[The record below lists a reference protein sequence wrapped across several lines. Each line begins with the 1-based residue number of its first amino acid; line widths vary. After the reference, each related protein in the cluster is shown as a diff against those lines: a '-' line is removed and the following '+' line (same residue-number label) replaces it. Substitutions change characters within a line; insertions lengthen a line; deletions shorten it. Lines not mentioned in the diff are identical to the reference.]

1 MSERLRTMTDG
12 EIVTSYRQAKDK
24 REQIGILADLNLM
37 TKEKVCEILRAA
49 GIGEVGE
56 AKKVRREQPN
66 VWRDEELDSL
76 RRMCAE
82 GRGLGEI
89 SASLGRTR
97 HAVHRKGVSL
107 GLAFCEDVLP
117 GEDVGKKRSNKMW
130 TTGELDSL
138 RCMAAEGKTAEE
150 CAEALGRTK
159 TAVLDRALM
168 LKIPLVRSNAA
179 VPGVPRE
186 RHAPN
191 GWIQAE
197 VSALRRLCAE
207 GKSAAEC
214 AEAIGRTKNA
224 VYMRAK
230 ALGLSFRRAHAAVK
244 AEKAAPAKAK
254 RREAPKEAIGG
265 DWRSDLTA
273 ALAAAEEVAAAKGR
287 VPKNVRI
294 LAGGEIATVEVFFP
308 GGEVYGVILRGGK
321 EDADVQG

>member
-1 MSERLRTMTDG
+1 MSDRLRAMTDG
-12 EIVTSYRQAKDK
+12 EIVTSYRQAKNK
-24 REQIGILADLNLM
+24 REQLGILADLNLM
-37 TKEKVCEILRAA
+37 TVEQVREILRAA

-56 AKKVRREQPN
+56 AKKTRREPPN

-89 SASLGRTR
+89 SEALGRTR

-159 TAVLDRALM
+159 TAVMDRALM
-168 LKIPLVRSNAA
+168 LKLSFARSNAA

-186 RHAPN
+186 RHASN

-207 GKSAAEC
+207 GKTAAEC

-230 ALGLSFRRAHAAVK
+230 ALGLSFRRARAA
-244 AEKAAPAKAK
+244 ARGETASPAAKK
-254 RREAPKEAIGG
+254 GDAPKKAISG

-294 LAGGEIATVEVFFP
+294 LAGGEIATVEICFP

>member
-1 MSERLRTMTDG
+1 MSDRLRAMTDG

-49 GIGEVGE
+49 GINEVGE
-56 AKKVRREQPN
+56 AKKVRREPPN
-66 VWRDEELDSL
+66 VWRAEELDSL

-89 SASLGRTR
+89 SASLGRTK

-138 RCMAAEGKTAEE
+138 RRMAAEGKTAEE

-159 TAVLDRALM
+159 TAVMDRALM

-207 GKSAAEC
+207 GKTAAEC

-230 ALGLSFRRAHAAVK
+230 ALGLSFRRARAAAK
-244 AEKAAPAKAK
+244 GETASPAAKK
-254 RREAPKEAIGG
+254 REAPKEAIGG

-273 ALAAAEEVAAAKGR
+273 ALAAAEEIAAAKGR

-308 GGEVYGVILRGGK
+308 GGEEYGVILRGGK

>member
-12 EIVTSYRQAKDK
+12 EVVTSYRQAKNK
-24 REQIGILADLNLM
+24 REQLGILADLNLM
-37 TKEKVCEILRAA
+37 TVDQVREILRAA

-56 AKKVRREQPN
+56 AKKTRREPPN
-66 VWRDEELDSL
+66 VWRAEELDSL

-97 HAVHRKGVSL
+97 HAVHRKGASL

-117 GEDVGKKRSNKMW
+117 GEDVEKKRTNKKW

-138 RCMAAEGKTAEE
+138 RRMAAEGKTPAE

-159 TAVLDRALM
+159 TAVMDRGNM
-168 LKIPLVRSNAA
+168 LKLSFARSNAA

-197 VSALRRLCAE
+197 VSTLRRLCAE

-254 RREAPKEAIGG
+254 KREAPKEAIGG

-273 ALAAAEEVAAAKGR
+273 ALAAAEKVAAAKR
-287 VPKNVRI
+287 RAPKNVRI

>member
-12 EIVTSYRQAKDK
+12 EVVTSYRQAKNK
-24 REQIGILADLNLM
+24 REQLGILADLNLM
-37 TKEKVCEILRAA
+37 TVEQVREILRAA
-49 GIGEVGE
+49 GVKEVGE
-56 AKKVRREQPN
+56 AKKTRREPPN
-66 VWRDEELDSL
+66 VWRAEELDSL

-117 GEDVGKKRSNKMW
+117 GEDVGKKRTNKKW

-138 RCMAAEGKTAEE
+138 RRMAAEGKTPAE

-159 TAVLDRALM
+159 TAVMDRGNM
-168 LKIPLVRSNAA
+168 LKLSFARSNAA

-197 VSALRRLCAE
+197 VSTLRRLCAE
-207 GKSAAEC
+207 GKTAAEC

-230 ALGLSFRRAHAAVK
+230 ALGLSFRRARAAVK

-254 RREAPKEAIGG
+254 KREAPKEAIGG

-273 ALAAAEEVAAAKGR
+273 ALAAAEEVAAAKR
-287 VPKNVRI
+287 RAPKNVRI

>member
-1 MSERLRTMTDG
+1 
-12 EIVTSYRQAKDK
+12 
-24 REQIGILADLNLM
+24 
-37 TKEKVCEILRAA
+37 
-49 GIGEVGE
+49 
-56 AKKVRREQPN
+56 
-66 VWRDEELDSL
+66 
-76 RRMCAE
+76 
-82 GRGLGEI
+82 
-89 SASLGRTR
+89 
-97 HAVHRKGVSL
+97 
-107 GLAFCEDVLP
+107 
-117 GEDVGKKRSNKMW
+117 
-130 TTGELDSL
+130 
-138 RCMAAEGKTAEE
+138 MAAEGKTAAE

-159 TAVLDRALM
+159 TAVMDKAFM

-186 RHAPN
+186 RHASN

-207 GKSAAEC
+207 GKTAAEC

-254 RREAPKEAIGG
+254 RREAPKKALSG
-265 DWRSDLTA
+265 DWKSDLTA
-273 ALAAAEEVAAAKGR
+273 ALTAAEEIAAAKGR

>member
-12 EIVTSYRQAKDK
+12 EVVTSYRQAKNK
-24 REQIGILADLNLM
+24 REQLGILADLNLM
-37 TKEKVCEILRAA
+37 TVEQVREILRAA
-49 GIGEVGE
+49 GVKEVGE
-56 AKKVRREQPN
+56 AKKVRREPPN
-66 VWRDEELDSL
+66 VWRDE
-76 RRMCAE
+76 
-82 GRGLGEI
+82 
-89 SASLGRTR
+89 
-97 HAVHRKGVSL
+97 
-107 GLAFCEDVLP
+107 
-117 GEDVGKKRSNKMW
+117 
-130 TTGELDSL
+130 ELDSL

-230 ALGLSFRRAHAAVK
+230 ALGLSFRRARAAVK
-244 AEKAAPAKAK
+244 GETASPAAKK
-254 RREAPKEAIGG
+254 REAPKEAIGG

-273 ALAAAEEVAAAKGR
+273 ALTAAEEIAAAKGR

>member
-1 MSERLRTMTDG
+1 MSDRLRAMTDG

-49 GIGEVGE
+49 GINEVGE
-56 AKKVRREQPN
+56 AKKVRREPPN
-66 VWRDEELDSL
+66 VWRAEELDSL

-89 SASLGRTR
+89 SASLGRTK

-138 RCMAAEGKTAEE
+138 RRMAAEGKTAEE

-159 TAVLDRALM
+159 TAVMDRALM

-207 GKSAAEC
+207 GKTAAEC

-230 ALGLSFRRAHAAVK
+230 ALGLSFRRARAAAK
-244 AEKAAPAKAK
+244 GETASPAAKK
-254 RREAPKEAIGG
+254 REAPKEGIGG

-273 ALAAAEEVAAAKGR
+273 ALAAAEEIAAAKGR

-308 GGEVYGVILRGGK
+308 GGEEYGVILRGGK

>member
-56 AKKVRREQPN
+56 AKKTRREPPN

-89 SASLGRTR
+89 SEALGRTR

-117 GEDVGKKRSNKMW
+117 GEDVGKKRTNKKW

-138 RCMAAEGKTAEE
+138 RRMAAEGKTPAE

-159 TAVLDRALM
+159 TAVMDRGNM
-168 LKIPLVRSNAA
+168 LKLSFARSNAA

-186 RHAPN
+186 RHASN

-207 GKSAAEC
+207 GKTAAEC

-254 RREAPKEAIGG
+254 KAAPKEAIGG

-294 LAGGEIATVEVFFP
+294 LAGGEIATVEICFP
-308 GGEVYGVILRGGK
+308 GGEEYGVILRGGK

>member
-1 MSERLRTMTDG
+1 MSDRLRAMTDG

-37 TKEKVCEILRAA
+37 TKERVCEILRAA
-49 GIGEVGE
+49 GVKEVGE
-56 AKKVRREQPN
+56 AKKVRREPPN

-89 SASLGRTR
+89 SAALGRTK

-150 CAEALGRTK
+150 CAEALGQTK

-179 VPGVPRE
+179 VPGIPCE
-186 RHAPN
+186 RCTPN
-191 GWIQAE
+191 GWTSAE
-197 VSALRRLCAE
+197 ISALRSLCAE
-207 GKSAAEC
+207 GKTAAEC

-230 ALGLSFRRAHAAVK
+230 AIGISFRRARAAAK
-244 AEKAAPAKAK
+244 GETASPAAKK
-254 RREAPKEAIGG
+254 GDAPKKALSG
-265 DWRSDLTA
+265 DWKSDLTA
-273 ALAAAEEVAAAKGR
+273 ALAAAKKVAAAKGR
-287 VPKNVRI
+287 APENVRI

>member
-49 GIGEVGE
+49 GINEVGE
-56 AKKVRREQPN
+56 AKKVRREPPN
-66 VWRDEELDSL
+66 VWRAEELDSL

-117 GEDVGKKRSNKMW
+117 GEDVGKKRTNKKW

-138 RCMAAEGKTAEE
+138 RRMAAEGKTPAE

-159 TAVLDRALM
+159 TAVMDRGNM
-168 LKIPLVRSNAA
+168 LKLSFARSNAA

-186 RHAPN
+186 RHASN

-207 GKSAAEC
+207 GKTAAEC

-254 RREAPKEAIGG
+254 RREAPKEAIGR

-273 ALAAAEEVAAAKGR
+273 ALAAAEEIAAAKGR

-294 LAGGEIATVEVFFP
+294 LAGGEIATVEICFP
-308 GGEVYGVILRGGK
+308 GGEEYGVILRGGK

>member
-1 MSERLRTMTDG
+1 MSDRLRAMTDG

-49 GIGEVGE
+49 GINEVGE
-56 AKKVRREQPN
+56 AKKVRREPPN

-89 SASLGRTR
+89 SASLGRTK

-138 RCMAAEGKTAEE
+138 RRMAAEGKTAEE

-159 TAVLDRALM
+159 TAVMDRALM

-207 GKSAAEC
+207 GKTAAEC

-230 ALGLSFRRAHAAVK
+230 ALGLSFRRARAAAK
-244 AEKAAPAKAK
+244 GETASPAAKK
-254 RREAPKEAIGG
+254 REAPKEAIGG

-273 ALAAAEEVAAAKGR
+273 ALAAAEEIAAAKGR

>member
-12 EIVTSYRQAKDK
+12 EVVTSYRQAKNK

-37 TKEKVCEILRAA
+37 TVEQVREILRAA

-56 AKKVRREQPN
+56 AKKVRREPPN
-66 VWRDEELDSL
+66 VWRAEELASL

-89 SASLGRTR
+89 SEALGRTR

-117 GEDVGKKRSNKMW
+117 GEDVGKKRSNKKW

-138 RCMAAEGKTAEE
+138 RRMAAEGKT
-150 CAEALGRTK
+150 
-159 TAVLDRALM
+159 
-168 LKIPLVRSNAA
+168 
-179 VPGVPRE
+179 
-186 RHAPN
+186 
-191 GWIQAE
+191 
-197 VSALRRLCAE
+197 
-207 GKSAAEC
+207 AAEC

-230 ALGLSFRRAHAAVK
+230 ALGLSFRRAHAAVR

-254 RREAPKEAIGG
+254 KAAPKEAIGG

>member
-1 MSERLRTMTDG
+1 MSERLRAMTDG

-24 REQIGILADLNLM
+24 REQLGILADLNLM

-49 GIGEVGE
+49 GVKEVGE
-56 AKKVRREQPN
+56 AKKTRRVPPN

-89 SASLGRTR
+89 SAALGRTK

-138 RCMAAEGKTAEE
+138 RRMAAEGKTAEE

-207 GKSAAEC
+207 GKTAAEC

-230 ALGLSFRRAHAAVK
+230 ALGLSFRRARAAAK
-244 AEKAAPAKAK
+244 GETASPAAKK
-254 RREAPKEAIGG
+254 REAPKEAIGG

-273 ALAAAEEVAAAKGR
+273 ALAAAEKVAAAKGR

>member
-49 GIGEVGE
+49 GINEVGE
-56 AKKVRREQPN
+56 AKKVRREPPN

-138 RCMAAEGKTAEE
+138 RRMAAEGKTAEE

-186 RHAPN
+186 KHAPN

-214 AEAIGRTKNA
+214 AEALGRTK
-224 VYMRAK
+224 
-230 ALGLSFRRAHAAVK
+230 
-244 AEKAAPAKAK
+244 
-254 RREAPKEAIGG
+254 
-265 DWRSDLTA
+265 TA

>member
-1 MSERLRTMTDG
+1 MSDRLRAMTDG
-12 EIVTSYRQAKDK
+12 EIVTSYRQAKDM

-49 GIGEVGE
+49 GINEVGE
-56 AKKVRREQPN
+56 AKKVRREPPN
-66 VWRDEELDSL
+66 VWRAEELDSL

-89 SASLGRTR
+89 SASLGRTK

-138 RCMAAEGKTAEE
+138 RRMAAEGKTPAE

-159 TAVLDRALM
+159 TAVMDRALM

-207 GKSAAEC
+207 GKTAAEC

-230 ALGLSFRRAHAAVK
+230 ALGLSFRRARAAAK
-244 AEKAAPAKAK
+244 GETASPAAKK
-254 RREAPKEAIGG
+254 REAPKEAIGG

-273 ALAAAEEVAAAKGR
+273 ALAAAEEIAAAKGR

>member
-12 EIVTSYRQAKDK
+12 EVVTSYRQAKNK
-24 REQIGILADLNLM
+24 REQLGILADLNLM
-37 TKEKVCEILRAA
+37 TVEQVREILRAA

-56 AKKVRREQPN
+56 AKKVRREPPN
-66 VWRDEELDSL
+66 VWRAEELASL

-89 SASLGRTR
+89 SEALGRTR

-117 GEDVGKKRSNKMW
+117 GEDVGKKRSNKKW

-138 RCMAAEGKTAEE
+138 RRMAAEGKTAAE

-159 TAVLDRALM
+159 T
-168 LKIPLVRSNAA
+168 
-179 VPGVPRE
+179 
-186 RHAPN
+186 
-191 GWIQAE
+191 
-197 VSALRRLCAE
+197 
-207 GKSAAEC
+207 
-214 AEAIGRTKNA
+214 A

-244 AEKAAPAKAK
+244 AGKAAPAKAK

-273 ALAAAEEVAAAKGR
+273 ALAAAEEVSAAKGR

>member
-1 MSERLRTMTDG
+1 MSDRLRAMTDG

-49 GIGEVGE
+49 GINEVGE
-56 AKKVRREQPN
+56 AKKVRREPPN
-66 VWRDEELDSL
+66 VWRAEELDSL

-89 SASLGRTR
+89 SASLGRTK

-138 RCMAAEGKTAEE
+138 RRMAAEGKTPAE

-159 TAVLDRALM
+159 TAVMDRALM

-207 GKSAAEC
+207 GKTAAEC

-230 ALGLSFRRAHAAVK
+230 ALGLSFRRARAAAK
-244 AEKAAPAKAK
+244 GETASPAAKK
-254 RREAPKEAIGG
+254 REAPKEAIGG

-273 ALAAAEEVAAAKGR
+273 AWAAAEEIAAAKGR

>member
-12 EIVTSYRQAKDK
+12 EVVTSYRQAKNK
-24 REQIGILADLNLM
+24 REQLGILADLNLM
-37 TKEKVCEILRAA
+37 TVEQVREILRAA

-56 AKKVRREQPN
+56 AKKTRREPPN
-66 VWRDEELDSL
+66 VWRDEELASL

-117 GEDVGKKRSNKMW
+117 GEDVGKKRSNKKW

-138 RCMAAEGKTAEE
+138 RRMAAEGKTAEE

-159 TAVLDRALM
+159 TAVMDRAFM

-207 GKSAAEC
+207 GKTAAEC

-230 ALGLSFRRAHAAVK
+230 ALGLSFRRARAAVK

>member
-1 MSERLRTMTDG
+1 MSDRLRAMTDG
-12 EIVTSYRQAKDK
+12 EIVTSYRQAKNK
-24 REQIGILADLNLM
+24 REQLGILADLNLM
-37 TKEKVCEILRAA
+37 TVEQVREILRAA

-56 AKKVRREQPN
+56 AKKTRREPPN

-117 GEDVGKKRSNKMW
+117 GEDVGKKRSNKKW

-138 RCMAAEGKTAEE
+138 RRMAAEGKTAAE

-159 TAVLDRALM
+159 T
-168 LKIPLVRSNAA
+168 
-179 VPGVPRE
+179 
-186 RHAPN
+186 
-191 GWIQAE
+191 
-197 VSALRRLCAE
+197 
-207 GKSAAEC
+207 
-214 AEAIGRTKNA
+214 A

-254 RREAPKEAIGG
+254 KREAPKEAIGG

-294 LAGGEIATVEVFFP
+294 LAGGEIATVEICFP

>member
-49 GIGEVGE
+49 GINEVGE
-56 AKKVRREQPN
+56 AKKVRREPPN

-138 RCMAAEGKTAEE
+138 RRMAARGKDCRGMCRSARADEDRRDGQGVHAEDSLGAVE
-150 CAEALGRTK
+150 RSRAGCAAREACVERVDTGRGPRRFGDC
-159 TAVLDRALM
+159 A
-168 LKIPLVRSNAA
+168 
-179 VPGVPRE
+179 PRE
-186 RHAPN
+186 
-191 GWIQAE
+191 
-197 VSALRRLCAE
+197 SLRR
-207 GKSAAEC
+207 
-214 AEAIGRTKNA
+214 N
-224 VYMRAK
+224 
-230 ALGLSFRRAHAAVK
+230 
-244 AEKAAPAKAK
+244 
-254 RREAPKEAIGG
+254 APK
-265 DWRSDLTA
+265 RSD
-273 ALAAAEEVAAAKGR
+273 GR
-287 VPKNVRI
+287 RTPCTCVRRRS
-294 LAGGEIATVEVFFP
+294 GFP
-308 GGEVYGVILRGGK
+308 SGVHMRR
-321 EDADVQG
+321 

>member
-49 GIGEVGE
+49 GINEVGE
-56 AKKVRREQPN
+56 AKKVRREPPN

-130 TTGELDSL
+130 TTGSL
-138 RCMAAEGKTAEE
+138 TPCGAWQ
-150 CAEALGRTK
+150 
-159 TAVLDRALM
+159 
-168 LKIPLVRSNAA
+168 
-179 VPGVPRE
+179 PRE
-186 RHAPN
+186 RLPRN
-191 GWIQAE
+191 
-197 VSALRRLCAE
+197 
-207 GKSAAEC
+207 
-214 AEAIGRTKNA
+214 
-224 VYMRAK
+224 
-230 ALGLSFRRAHAAVK
+230 
-244 AEKAAPAKAK
+244 
-254 RREAPKEAIGG
+254 
-265 DWRSDLTA
+265 
-273 ALAAAEEVAAAKGR
+273 
-287 VPKNVRI
+287 VPKRS
-294 LAGGEIATVEVFFP
+294 GGRRP
-308 GGEVYGVILRGGK
+308 P
-321 EDADVQG
+321 